1 MENEIKILILTP
13 VKDAEETLESY
24 FTNLFKLQF
33 PHKNISLGFLESDS
47 RDNTY
52 SILQKKLPELEK
64 EFRKVG
70 SWKRDF
76 GFQIPEGMPRWA
88 GKIQYQRRS
97 ILAKSRNN
105 LLFRALDDEEWVLW
119 LDVDVAEY
127 PVDVIQ
133 RLLATGKEI
142 VHPNCVLV
150 HGGKSYDRNAWCD
163 RKKYHLDDLR
173 AEGDLVKLHS
183 VGGTMLLVKAELHR
197 DGLIFPPFPYGRK
210 SKLIPRTNFFFA
222 DKREMVTEMAKIP
235 QKLLNDKYQGEME
248 TEGFG
253 IMAYD
258 MGYECWG
265 MPNLEIRHR
274 DG

>member
-52 SILQKKLPELEK
+52 SILKKKLPELEK
-64 EFRKVG
+64 VFRKVG
-70 SWKRDF
+70 LWKRDF
-76 GFQIPEGMPRWA
+76 GFQISEDTPRWA
-88 GKIQYQRRS
+88 GKIQYQRRA
-97 ILAKSRNN
+97 ILARTRNN
-105 LLFRALDDEEWVLW
+105 LLFCALADEDWVLW
-119 LDVDVAEY
+119 LDVDVIEY
-127 PVDVIQ
+127 PVDIIQ
-133 RLLATGKEI
+133 RLLATG
-142 VHPNCVLV
+142 N
-150 HGGKSYDRNAWCD
+150 
-163 RKKYHLDDLR
+163 LR
-173 AEGDLVKLHS
+173 GEGDLVKLHS
-183 VGGTMLLVKAELHR
+183 VGGTMLLVKSELHR

-210 SKLIPRTNFFFA
+210 SKLIPKTNFFFA
-222 DKREMVTEMAKIP
+222 NRRDIVTEIGKIP
-235 QKLLNDKYQGEME
+235 KKLFNGEYQGEME

-274 DG
+274 DE